1 MSRKSE
7 MKGLL
12 ETIRELKEKYPEED
26 VIGKI
31 YKEFGGQAISVAE
44 PSRITAFKDQVVAS
58 FGTDHEMPFND
69 IEDGLV
75 QAMRIDGQAAMK
87 EVLEQMPV
95 DTPSC
100 TDGSKMCNK
109 GRVKKTS

>member
-12 ETIRELKEKYPEED
+12 EDIRALKEKYPEED

-31 YKEFGGQAISVAE
+31 NKEFGGQTITAVG
-44 PSRITAFKDQVVAS
+44 SRITAFKEQVIAS
-58 FGTDHEMPFND
+58 FGTDHEMAFND
-69 IEDGLV
+69 IEEGFV
-75 QAMRIDGQAAMK
+75 QATRMDGQSAIK

-95 DTPSC
+95 DTPVC
-100 TDGSKMCNK
+100 TDGVGMQNK

>member
-12 ETIRELKEKYPEED
+12 EAIGELKEKYPEED

-31 YKEFGGQAISVAE
+31 YKEFGGHAISVVE

-69 IEDGLV
+69 IEDGFV
-75 QAMRIDGQAAMK
+75 QAMRMDGQAAMK

-95 DTPSC
+95 ESPSC
-100 TDGSKMCNK
+100 ADGEKMDNK
-109 GRVKKTS
+109 GRLKKT